1 MIRYHRIQQ
10 QKIERKRKA
19 KKNLIHVYAYK
30 REDNI
35 SLYILALCLHVY
47 MSNKRIYHAMK
58 QRISEKIDS
67 NQLYQNVFFYIFITT
82 PLTCFSKATQKR
94 LQNSKYYIYLRN
106 ASLPLRYT
114 IIEVAHVHLNKL

>member
-1 MIRYHRIQQ
+1 
-10 QKIERKRKA
+10 
-19 KKNLIHVYAYK
+19 
-30 REDNI
+30 
-35 SLYILALCLHVY
+35 